1 VSTGARKD
9 TAMLIDLSHKV
20 AIVTGAARGIGLAI
34 ADRLAEEGATVSRW
48 DRAWA
53 DPGHR
58 GQVVDVTDTASVEA
72 ATRQVHDQHGRIDL
86 VVNNAG
92 ILRDARVEDQ
102 ADQDWDAVLGVNLS
116 GVFKVCRAVAPIMKA
131 QRGGRIINAA
141 SFAAIVPSIGSAS
154 YAASKAGVVYLT
166 RVLAGELGPWGI
178 TVNAYAPGMI
188 PSAINHFTQRPAEE
202 QQRLLDT
209 VTLRRWGRAQEV
221 ADLICFLASDRASYI
236 TGTLIDVSG
245 GKLAT
250 QRPEVA
256 YQWPDTP
263 HQQ

>member
-1 VSTGARKD
+1 
-9 TAMLIDLSHKV
+9 
-20 AIVTGAARGIGLAI
+20 
-34 ADRLAEEGATVSRW
+34 
-48 DRAWA
+48 
-53 DPGHR
+53 
-58 GQVVDVTDTASVEA
+58 
-72 ATRQVHDQHGRIDL
+72 

-141 SFAAIVPSIGSAS
+141 SFAAIVPSVGSAS
-154 YAASKAGVVYLT
+154 YAASKAAVVYLT

-178 TVNAYAPGMI
+178 TVNAYAPGMV
-188 PSAINHFTQRPAEE
+188 PSLINHFTDRSADE
-202 QQRLLDT
+202 QDQLLNT
-209 VTLRRWGRAQEV
+209 LTLRRWGRAEEV

-256 YQWPDTP
+256 YQWPDAP
-263 HQQ
+263 GQQ